1 MKRRSIAVVL
11 FFSFLLNVAYC
22 VMVAFAIFY
31 QATFKEKAGASPEA
45 VAQFSI
51 PVTYILFALITLLMQ
66 LVLIIN
72 FNNSMRFEHPTIWV
86 EVVSAILY
94 GGVFRI
100 FYHYIPALEGRMVGS
115 IVGPALESREILNR
129 TIQYFDFIYALAS
142 AFFLVGVGMTIC
154 FKKMIRYW
162 LNDKA

>member
-1 MKRRSIAVVL
+1 MKRRSIAVML
-11 FFSFLLNVAYC
+11 FFSFLLNIAYC
-22 VMVAFAIFY
+22 AMMAYAILF
-31 QATFKEKAGASPEA
+31 QESIKEKAGASAEA

-51 PVTYILFALITLLMQ
+51 PVTYILFAAITLLMQ
-66 LVLIIN
+66 LVLILN
-72 FNNSMRFEHPTIWV
+72 FSSSMRFEHPTIWI
-86 EVVSAILY
+86 EVVAAVLY

-100 FYHYIPALEGRMVGS
+100 FYHYIPALESRMVGS
-115 IVGPALESREILNR
+115 IVGPALESREILNQ
-129 TIQYFDFIYALAS
+129 TIQNYDWIFALAT